1 MPKVPEFQRILY
13 DNCQLFNIFIVIS
26 GKDQN
31 MDHKSRCENCIVR
44 QFNSLRAMT
53 KEELKRVSDSKLTKT
68 IKKGEALFEEG
79 DKLNGVYCVREG
91 VSKLSKLSANGK
103 DQIVKLA
110 TKGEVMGQRSVI
122 VEESANLSAVA
133 VNDMQVCF
141 IPKEAIV
148 NTLHSNPDFTY
159 EVLRHMA
166 HDLKEADDV
175 IVDMSHHLKEAD
187 DVIVNMSQKTVKQ
200 RIAEAFLYLK
210 NNYGEDK
217 DGYLLLTLSR
227 EDIANVVGTATESCI
242 RIISEFKKKGLL
254 KSSGKKLGIVNEK
267 GLQDLA
273 DGF

>member
-1 MPKVPEFQRILY
+1 MSSH
-13 DNCQLFNIFIVIS
+13 N
-26 GKDQN
+26 
-31 MDHKSRCENCIVR
+31 RCENCIIR
-44 QFNSLRAMT
+44 QFNSLRAMS
-53 KEELKRVSDSKLTKT
+53 KEELKKVSDSKTTKT
-68 IKKGEALFEEG
+68 IKKGESIFEEG
-79 DKLNGVYCVREG
+79 DKLNGVYCVRDG

-133 VNDMQVCF
+133 VNDMEVCF

-159 EVLRHMA
+159 EVLRLMA
-166 HDLKEADDV
+166 HD
-175 IVDMSHHLKEAD
+175 LKEAD

-210 NNYGEDK
+210 NNYGEDD
-217 DGYLLLTLSR
+217 DGFLSLTLSR

-242 RIISEFKKKGLL
+242 RIISEFKKKGFL
-254 KSSGKKLGIVNEK
+254 KSSGKRLGIANEK